1 MVKESRVIS
10 TKAVGFLANIDIL
23 MKIAFMEILL
33 A

>member
-10 TKAVGFLANIDIL
+10 TKAVGFFAKIDIL
-23 MKIAFMEILL
+23 MKIAFMEMLL